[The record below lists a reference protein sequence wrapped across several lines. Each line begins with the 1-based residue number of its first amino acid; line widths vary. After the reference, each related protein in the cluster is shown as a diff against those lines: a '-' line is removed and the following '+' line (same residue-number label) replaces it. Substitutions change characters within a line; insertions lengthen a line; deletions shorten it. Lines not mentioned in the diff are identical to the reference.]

1 MCVYLLHPGLGAAP
15 FYLCLKRVTSM
26 SRKIRYPDHVLLSHT
41 RLCGR
46 GLKATLRSKT
56 FFLPAGPV
64 EVPSLSCYTCSY
76 QAEHTSQRSLDSKLK
91 QGHRAAGRLV
101 GFSTKTLPGTRSGHW
116 QPRIHTGPRTIYIS
130 TLSSVQRQQDKPNM
144 ANIDYSNDILYVCLP
159 TAHKSPMFYWRLSHP
174 VNSWTSI
181 QQDVC
186 FCYPYFYLHKRDL
199 ASLTIRADHP
209 NSLLLT

>member
-1 MCVYLLHPGLGAAP
+1 MYLLHPRLGAAP
-15 FYLCLKRVTSM
+15 FYHCVRVTSM
-26 SRKIRYPDHVLLSHT
+26 SHKIRCPDHVLLSHT

-56 FFLPAGPV
+56 FFLPAGLV

-116 QPRIHTGPRTIYIS
+116 QPRIHTGPRTIYS
-130 TLSSVQRQQDKPNM
+130 SALSSVQRQQDKPNM
-144 ANIDYSNDILYVCLP
+144 ANIDYSDDILYVCLP
-159 TAHKSPMFYWRLSHP
+159 TAHKSTN
-174 VNSWTSI
+174 V
-181 QQDVC
+181 
-186 FCYPYFYLHKRDL
+186 
-199 ASLTIRADHP
+199 
-209 NSLLLT
+209 LLKTFPSSK